1 MAYEAVIGIEVHAEL
16 ATETKLFCGC
26 RTQFGAPPNS
36 QTCPV
41 CLGLPGALPALN
53 RRAFEYALKIALAL
67 ECQVDARTSFD
78 RKNYYYPDLPKNYQI
93 SQSYHNLGR
102 DGHLDII
109 VPRSEP
115 RSGTEGGAV
124 KRVGLWNVHLEE
136 DAGKLVHPEAAGANY
151 TLVDLN
157 RAGMP
162 LLEMVSAPDMRSSA
176 EVDSF
181 MRALRNVLLYAAVAD
196 CKIQEGKLRFEPS
209 ISLRPAGQKELGA
222 RVEIKNVGSISAV
235 VKAVDFEIARQ
246 TRALESGEKL
256 SQETRLWN
264 ESLQRT
270 VAMRRKETSADYRY
284 FPEPD
289 LVQIE
294 IDERWKEEVRRSIP
308 ELPVKRRLRF
318 QEQLGLGDYD
328 AAVLTDD
335 RAMADYFEECVAA
348 GSASAKAVANWV
360 TNDVQR
366 VLNERAATLAEFR
379 PPPKRIAALAALV
392 EQGRLNLVTAREVF
406 AEMTATDRDPAEI
419 VAAKGLSQI
428 SDASAIVGIV
438 DRVLAD
444 NAGIVADWKAGKKA
458 AFNSLVGSVMRETK
472 GKANPQVVR
481 QTLEQR
487 LAAR

>member
-1 MAYEAVIGIEVHAEL
+1 VL
-16 ATETKLFCGC
+16 
-26 RTQFGAPPNS
+26 
-36 QTCPV
+36 PV
-41 CLGLPGALPALN
+41 LN

-124 KRVGLWNVHLEE
+124 KRVGIWNVHLEE
-136 DAGKLVHPEAAGANY
+136 DAGKLVHPEGAGANY

-176 EVDSF
+176 EVDAF
-181 MRALRNVLLYAAVAD
+181 MRALRNVLLYTAVAD
-196 CKIQEGKLRFEPS
+196 CKMQEGKLRFEPS

-222 RVEIKNVGSISAV
+222 RVEIKNVGSIGAV

-246 TRALESGEKL
+246 TRALETGEKL
-256 SQETRLWN
+256 SPETRLWD

-294 IDERWKEEVRRSIP
+294 IDEGWKAEVRRSVP
-308 ELPVKRRLRF
+308 ELPVRRRLRF
-318 QEQLGLGDYD
+318 QEKFGLGDYD
-328 AAVLTDD
+328 AAVLTED
-335 RAMADYFEECVAA
+335 REIADYFEKCVGA
-348 GSASAKAVANWV
+348 GAASAKALANWV
-360 TNDVQR
+360 INDVQR
-366 VLNERAATLAEFR
+366 VMNERGVTLAEL
-379 PPPKRIAALAALV
+379 ALDCGYLAELVALV
-392 EQGRLNLVTAREVF
+392 EKGTLNLGTAKEVF
-406 AEMTATDRDPAEI
+406 AEVIATRVAPAEI
-419 VAAKGLSQI
+419 VKAKGLAQLN
-428 SDASAIVGIV
+428 DNDYLENIV
-438 DRVLAD
+438 RNALAA
-444 NAGIVADWKAGKKA
+444 NAKSVADYKAGKKA
-458 AFNSLVGSVMRETK
+458 AFNALFGAVMRETK

-481 QTLEQR
+481 QILEKH
-487 LAAR
+487 LAR

>member
-1 MAYEAVIGIEVHAEL
+1 MDREAVIGIEVHAEL

-41 CLGLPGALPALN
+41 CLGLPGVLPVLN

-67 ECQVDARTSFD
+67 ECQVDPRTSFD

-109 VPRSEP
+109 V
-115 RSGTEGGAV
+115 GGAV
-124 KRVGLWNVHLEE
+124 KRVGIWNVHLEE
-136 DAGKLVHPEAAGANY
+136 DAGKLLHPEAAGANY

-176 EVDSF
+176 EVDAF
-181 MRALRNVLLYAAVAD
+181 MRALRNVLLYTSVAD
-196 CKIQEGKLRFEPS
+196 CKMQEGKLRFEPS
-209 ISLRPAGQKELGA
+209 ISLRPVGQKELGA
-222 RVEIKNVGSISAV
+222 RVEIKNVGSIGAV

-246 TRALESGEKL
+246 TRALETGETL
-256 SQETRLWN
+256 SPETRLWD

-289 LVQIE
+289 LVQVE
-294 IDERWKEEVRRSIP
+294 IDERWKETVRRSIP
-308 ELPVKRRLRF
+308 ELPVRRRLRF
-318 QEQLGLGDYD
+318 QEQFGLGDYD
-328 AAVLTDD
+328 AAVLTED
-335 RAMADYFEECVAA
+335 RETADYFEECAAA
-348 GSASAKAVANWV
+348 GGASAKAVANWV
-360 TNDVQR
+360 INEVQH
-366 VLNERAATLAEFR
+366 VLTTTLAEKGVRR
-379 PPPKRIAALAALV
+379 PDPQHLAALAALV
-392 EQGRLNLVTAREVF
+392 EQGSLNLVTARKVF
-406 AEMTATDRDPAEI
+406 AEVVAFGRHPDEI
-419 VAAKGLSQI
+419 VREKGWAQI
-428 SDASAIVGIV
+428 SDESTIVAVV
-438 DRVLAD
+438 DRALAS
-444 NAGIVADWKAGKKA
+444 NAKSVADYKAGKRA
-458 AFNSLVGSVMRETK
+458 AFNALFGAVMRETK
-472 GKANPQVVR
+472 GKANPQLVR
-481 QTLEQR
+481 QILEKH

>member
-41 CLGLPGALPALN
+41 CLGLPGVLPVLN

-67 ECQVDARTSFD
+67 ECRVDARTSFD

-109 VPRSEP
+109 CS
-115 RSGTEGGAV
+115 GAV
-124 KRVGLWNVHLEE
+124 KRVGIWNVHLEE

-176 EVDSF
+176 EVDAF
-181 MRALRNVLLYAAVAD
+181 MRALRNVLLYTEVAD
-196 CKIQEGKLRFEPS
+196 CRMQEGKLRFEPS
-209 ISLRPAGQKELGA
+209 ISLRPAGEKELGA
-222 RVEIKNVGSISAV
+222 RVEIKNVGSIGAV

-246 TRALESGEKL
+246 TRALETGEKL
-256 SQETRLWN
+256 SPETRLWD

-270 VAMRRKETSADYRY
+270 AAMRRKETSADYRY

-289 LVQIE
+289 LVRIE
-294 IDERWKEEVRRSIP
+294 IDERWKEEVRASIP
-308 ELPVKRRLRF
+308 ELPVKRRLRL
-318 QEQLGLGDYD
+318 QEKLGLSAYHAG
-328 AAVLTDD
+328 VLTDE
-335 RAMADYFEECVAA
+335 RELADYFEECVAVNI
-348 GSASAKAVANWV
+348 ASAKTVANIFI
-360 TNDVQR
+360 NEVQR
-366 VLNERAATLAEFR
+366 VRNEQMLTVAQIRSQRPPRWIAELAEQIEKGVISVTTAR
-379 PPPKRIAALAALV
+379 ELTTQAPSTAAPSTAAPTSVEQIVRELGLAQISDESAIAAAVDRALAA
-392 EQGRLNLVTAREVF
+392 N
-406 AEMTATDRDPAEI
+406 
-419 VAAKGLSQI
+419 AKS
-428 SDASAIVGIV
+428 
-438 DRVLAD
+438 
-444 NAGIVADWKAGKKA
+444 VADYKAGKKA
-458 AFNSLVGSVMRETK
+458 AFNALLGSVMRETK

-481 QTLEQR
+481 QILEKR
-487 LAAR
+487 LAER